1 MLYLVLVA
9 SEIAFWSLLVGGL
22 FVRYAL
28 DRTALSTVLLLAAAS
43 TDVVVLLVAMGDL
56 AAGTAAQT
64 SHLIAVIAFA
74 YSVVYAKHL
83 VGIADRFVLRRLG
96 REVAEPPKAPKATR
110 ERQGWYRHARMW
122 AVGAPLLGVG
132 YLIAGDGDALI
143 AGAGIWTAILAID
156 FFVSFSY
163 SLTSLKPARRTR

>member
-1 MLYLVLVA
+1 VLYLVLVA

-28 DRTALSTVLLLAAAS
+28 ERTALSTALLLAAAS

-74 YSVVYAKHL
+74 YSVVYARRL

-96 REVAEPPKAPKATR
+96 RPVAEPPRASRAER
-110 ERQGWYRHARMW
+110 EREGWYRHARMW
-122 AVGAPLLGVG
+122 VLGAPLLGFG
-132 YLIAGDGDALI
+132 YLMAADGDALI
-143 AGAGIWTAILAID
+143 AGAGIWTVILAID
-156 FFVSFSY
+156 FIVSFSY
-163 SLTSLKPARRTR
+163 SLGERCTNPGH